1 MAVSLITLIIVLVI
15 VGVLLYVINTLIPM
29 DARIRMILNIVVAL
43 FVLIWLLQAL
53 GVLGGLGTDIRVH

>member
-1 MAVSLITLIIVLVI
+1 MSLITLIIVLVI

-29 DARIRMILNIVVAL
+29 DARIKMILNIVVAL